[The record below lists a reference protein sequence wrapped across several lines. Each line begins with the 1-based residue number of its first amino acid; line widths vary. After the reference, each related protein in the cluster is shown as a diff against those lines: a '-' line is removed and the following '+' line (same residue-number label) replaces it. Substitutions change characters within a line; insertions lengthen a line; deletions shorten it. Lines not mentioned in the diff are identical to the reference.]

1 MSTPAPAFEPDN
13 SLKWIAIGVASAALV
28 LGIVLYARY
37 SEFRSYIRSTLEHPE
52 APPGGF
58 RA

>member
-13 SLKWIAIGVASAALV
+13 SLKWIAMGVAAAALV

-37 SEFRSYIRSTLEHPE
+37 SEFR
-52 APPGGF
+52 A
-58 RA
+58 